1 MVVPPYICGC
11 QEIFWI
17 CVTKRIWYAD
27 HTTVLACPQ
36 QLPEMPKYEV
46 SGRRFGLPT
55 SEVGLSS
62 AAVRKCARPYRSR
75 ADEAVKC
82 CRVCRD
88 DAKNAQG
95 FLADEV
101 IHYSTQE
108 LWEVSSA
115 RCDSGCD
122 AVELSHY
129 WLAFRFNALGLGG
142 GKCRLARAC
151 IERSA
156 FGAEIEEVVLRSRLW
171 RIPKRPLP
179 PASPQ
184 TLLSWRG
191 DCR

>member
-88 DAKNAQG
+88 EA

-101 IHYSTQE
+101 IHYSKQE

-122 AVELSHY
+122 AGELSHY
-129 WLAFRFNALGLGG
+129 WLAFRFTCSRTRRREMLGLLEHASNVPLSALKSRRSCYGLSYGG
-142 GKCRLARAC
+142 
-151 IERSA
+151 
-156 FGAEIEEVVLRSRLW
+156 SR
-171 RIPKRPLP
+171 RGRYRRHRRKRFY
-179 PASPQ
+179 
-184 TLLSWRG
+184 RRGG